1 MERFNNHE
9 RIALEKLANITFKKK
24 YDFIS
29 KVKINQFPEHEKY
42 TFIDFTIFIDRDYLR
57 NNERVNRHM
66 DKETIE
72 TIKEL
77 SDWDMLLVIGESSYD
92 MKKIIVDLVF
102 YISTSIRR
110 IVDGYYDVVLHFKV
124 EP

>member
-110 IVDGYYDVVLHFKV
+110 IDGYYDVVLHFKV

>member
-1 MERFNNHE
+1 MERFNNNE

>member
-1 MERFNNHE
+1 MERFNNYE
-9 RIALEKLANITFKKK
+9 KIALDKLANRTFKKK

-29 KVKINQFPEHEKY
+29 KVKINQFPETGNY

-102 YISTSIRR
+102 YITTSIRK
-110 IVDGYYDVVLHFKV
+110 IEDGYYPVELHFKV